1 MARRCSLNQMYL
13 RSMMDLTIE
22 SFRYLIERMED
33 INMYRQDTQEI
44 IPFVDKNNMDYETF
58 QDDLGQWVTGRIFN
72 GLHFTGTGHCQRCAE
87 NDCAKQIYMYW
98 RLLERIPEFLAKPVY
113 IPTSTCLTVWE
124 DFVEFAVTSSG
135 FRHELLDYET
145 RKLNCSELFKFTD

>member
-1 MARRCSLNQMYL
+1 MV
-13 RSMMDLTIE
+13 LTID
-22 SFRYLIERMED
+22 SFRYLVEQMKN

-44 IPFVDKNNMDYETF
+44 IPFVDKSEINYETS
-58 QDDLGQWVTGRIFN
+58 QDDLGQWVAGRISD

-98 RLLERIPEFLAKPVY
+98 RLLGRIPEFLPKPVY

-124 DFVEFAVTSSG
+124 DFVEFAGTSSG
-135 FRHELLDYET
+135 FRRGLLDYET
-145 RKLNCSELFKFTD
+145 RKLNRFELFKFTD